1 MHEGCRQS
9 CYARWAVLSV
19 IPKSVQERLISAEVA
34 RTQALAGRDAAM
46 DARTL
51 SEEAATGALAA
62 SHVADEK
69 LLVSRLR
76 LEGIVQSAMD
86 SIITV
91 DGQRKIVLFNHAAE

>member
-1 MHEGCRQS
+1 
-9 CYARWAVLSV
+9 
-19 IPKSVQERLISAEVA
+19 
-34 RTQALAGRDAAM
+34 M